1 MYYHES
7 SFPFQAQI
15 YIFNIA
21 ESHDVAK
28 FNIKKRRKKKLK
40 DFNVTKEIGGKFG
53 SEINKCSPLL
63 LKIKLAILN

>member
-1 MYYHES
+1 MKVFFS
-7 SFPFQAQI
+7 FQAQI

-28 FNIKKRRKKKLK
+28 LNITKKKLT

-63 LKIKLAILN
+63 LKIKFAILN